1 VTLREESVPE
11 AEQQAA
17 GTPSGR
23 VTALA
28 ALRRVPNLG
37 LVVVFVLFLFAGAL
51 LSPNFLTTSNFTTIL
66 TNAASIGIITIGMT
80 FVIASGGIDLSVG
93 AIAALASVWATT
105 NVNQDLGWP
114 VMVGVALLVGVGC
127 GMVNGALIAYGRM
140 VPFIATLAMLAAAR
154 GMAEWISGGIPQST
168 TDPTFNS
175 FGTSRLLGM
184 PIPVWVF
191 AAVAVIAWV
200 LLNRTTYGRRTVAIG
215 GNAEASRLA
224 GINVPF
230 HKATLYMLSG
240 LLCGVAAVL
249 ISARLTSGS
258 NSIGELYEL
267 DAIAAAI
274 IGGNRLSGGKA
285 TLVGAIIGVLI
296 FTVITNI
303 FVLRNLQSDIQEIAK
318 GVIIVAAVLLQGR
331 NRDAA

>member
-11 AEQQAA
+11 AEQAA
-17 GTPSGR
+17 GAPSAR
-23 VTALA
+23 AEALH
-28 ALRRVPNLG
+28 ALRRIPNLG
-37 LVVVFVLFLFAGAL
+37 LVIVFVLFLVAGAL
-51 LSPNFLTTSNFTTIL
+51 LSPQFLTTSNFTTIL

-93 AIAALASVWATT
+93 AITALASVWATT
-105 NVNQDLGWP
+105 NVNQEFGWP
-114 VMVGVALLVGVGC
+114 VMVAVALLVGLGC
-127 GMVNGALIAYGRM
+127 GTVNGALIAYGRM
-140 VPFIATLAMLAAAR
+140 VPFIATLAMLAGAR
-154 GMAEWISGGIPQST
+154 GMAEWISGGIPQTVS
-168 TDPTFNS
+168 DSTFNAL
-175 FGTSRLLGM
+175 GNTRWLGM
-184 PIPVWVF
+184 PVPVWVF

-224 GINVPF
+224 GINVQR

-249 ISARLTSGS
+249 ITARLTSGS
-258 NSIGELYEL
+258 NSIGQLYEL

-274 IGGNRLSGGKA
+274 IGGNRLSGGRA

-303 FVLRNLQSDIQEIAK
+303 FVLRNLPSDIQEIAK
-318 GVIIVAAVLLQGR
+318 GVIIVAAVLAQGR
-331 NRDAA
+331 NREAT